1 MSEDD
6 LKKLLDKLNP
16 ENEAGKLTLIARFG
30 AGKVGDH
37 LPRLIK
43 VVQESGKNVV
53 WTCDPMHG
61 NTIKASNGY
70 KTRPFDMILKEVDA
84 FFDIHRS
91 EGTYAGGVHF
101 EMTGQDVTECTG
113 GAQAITEENLSDR
126 YHTFCDPRLN
136 ANQSLEL
143 SFQIAER
150 LKRHRDNN
158 SKSS

>member
-1 MSEDD
+1 
-6 LKKLLDKLNP
+6 
-16 ENEAGKLTLIARFG
+16 
-30 AGKVGDH
+30 
-37 LPRLIK
+37 
-43 VVQESGKNVV
+43 
-53 WTCDPMHG
+53 
-61 NTIKASNGY
+61 
-70 KTRPFDMILKEVDA
+70 MILKEVDA

-150 LKRHRDNN
+150 LKRHRDNC